1 MPISPSRQSNV
12 ATQAGISTSD
22 CPTAVVNGVAAAN
35 CLVAVVAAHRL
46 STSGDLVSA
55 YTTTIGG
62 VAANTWTLARREA
75 ITSVGGH
82 RTEITFWVAANC
94 SAGDT
99 TGKPTLVYNDAS
111 VSIWHH
117 FDEWAGLATSSPLDK
132 VAGATVAAPGLSL
145 TAGPTATLAQAAS
158 LQISAAADRFNYSWN
173 GSSSGAGT
181 PPTGHTILQGTT
193 SNAIVSAQSSYREL
207 SSTAGVSASWATAET
222 TSHGI
227 VGGTITL
234 KIQTTVRRLRIAP
247 LGGVAIAGTT
257 GWAGWI
263 WTADPKDVLGSYK
276 SGGDITVSAGV
287 ILVANPPASI
297 STGQTGQCLLE
308 NATLTTGL
316 VPWTCEEV

>member
-1 MPISPSRQSNV
+1 MPISPIRQSNV
-12 ATQAGISTSD
+12 GTQAGVSTSN
-22 CPTAVVNGVAAAN
+22 CPTAVINGVVAAN
-35 CLVAVVAAHRL
+35 CHVAIVAAHRL
-46 STSGDLVSA
+46 STAGDLVSA

-62 VAANTWTLARREA
+62 SPANTWTLARRDA
-75 ITSVGGH
+75 ITSAAGH
-82 RTEITFWVAANC
+82 RTELTFWVAANC

-99 TGKPTLVYNDAS
+99 TGKPTLVHNDDS
-111 VSIWHH
+111 TNVWHH

-145 TAGPTATLAQAAS
+145 TAGPTAALVQAAS
-158 LQISAAADRFNYSWN
+158 LQISAAADRFNYAWN
-173 GSSSGAGT
+173 GSGAGAGT
-181 PPTGHTILQGTT
+181 PPTSHTILQGTT
-193 SNAIVSAQSSYREL
+193 SNTIIAAQSSYREL
-207 SSTAGVSASWATAET
+207 ASTAGVSATWATAET
-222 TSHGI
+222 SSHGI

-234 KIQTTVRRLRIAP
+234 KIQTTVRRLRIAT

-263 WTADPKDVLGSYK
+263 WTADPKDVLGTYK

-297 STGQTGQCLLE
+297 TTGQTGQCLLE

-316 VPWTCEEV
+316 VQWTCEEV